1 MRIATKSKGISLIV
15 FKTISLPKQSAM
27 LKPSFTFG
35 VATASFQIEGA
46 RDSRLASIWDTFCAK
61 PNTIADQSNGDKA
74 CQHVQYWQQ
83 DVEMI
88 ADLAVDAYRLSISW
102 PRVINQ
108 DGSVNQQGIAFYREL
123 LTALK
128 PRYSLCV
135 CSIYRYSEPSTKWVS

>member
-1 MRIATKSKGISLIV
+1 MRIAIKSKRIFPIV

-46 RDSRLASIWDTFCAK
+46 RDTRLPCIWDTFCAK
-61 PNTIADQSNGDKA
+61 PNTIADQSNGDIA

-83 DVEMI
+83 DIEMI

-108 DGSVNQQGIAFYREL
+108 DGTVNDNGITFYREWPL
-123 LTALK
+123 
-128 PRYSLCV
+128 V
-135 CSIYRYSEPSTKWVS
+135 